1 MNRFGFIILA
11 LICCSGAEAK
21 TRFEVYEGNNNIFE
35 GTGGTKVTEHG
46 VDFWTNGSPPSRYQ
60 IVGIITDN
68 RGEGNLIGKAVG
80 SKSVAKKVI
89 KAGGN
94 AVILL
99 DQNSKVTGV
108 ISGDSWSSA
117 VNEITTK
124 MLVIR
129 YVSQ

>member
-1 MNRFGFIILA
+1 MKLFGFIALA
-11 LICCSGAEAK
+11 LIACSAADAK
-21 TRFEVYEGNNNIFE
+21 TRFEVYEGKNDILE
-35 GTGGTKVTEHG
+35 GSGGTKITEHG
-46 VDFWTNGSPPSRYQ
+46 IDFWTNGAPPRRYQ
-60 IVGIITDN
+60 IIGIITDN
-68 RGEGNLIGKAVG
+68 RGEGNLIGRAVG

-99 DQNSKVTGV
+99 DQQSKVTGV

-129 YVSQ
+129 YVTQ